1 METKLSAYLQMQ
13 KKFRQGM
20 DIVNAIRHFETK
32 KSLYLDS
39 ANGHGKLFPNLEQ
52 KFLHQADICQRA
64 IERLSKRLLILNP

>member
-13 KKFRQGM
+13 KKFRQVIE
-20 DIVNAIRHFETK
+20 IVNAIKHFESK
-32 KSLYLDS
+32 KSIFLNS
-39 ANGHGKLFPNLEQ
+39 ANGHGKLFPKLEQ